1 MRPLGL
7 PARLLMT
14 AGGLVFL
21 LTLLALGFAAAIR
34 WPAPVLLASIL
45 GALALQRNRAPKPE
59 PIRFCPGPAWTPSEN
74 LGILRLL
81 ATKPAATG
89 LGLYLG
95 TVQGVHRWLDLR
107 KAPHV
112 LVAGTTGS
120 GKSQWL
126 RTALLTLTA
135 GTAPDR
141 LRLILIDPKRVELA
155 PFKTLPHVLHHVTE
169 PADARRILDAL
180 SAEMDRRYA
189 VMESHGVSDIAALP
203 LSDRLQYPFI
213 VVAADEY
220 ADLILTTRRT
230 PREIEPV
237 LARLLGLGRAAG
249 IHVLLATQ
257 RPDRTVVTG
266 LIKANAP
273 ARIAFRTANALESR
287 IILDSRGA
295 EALGRPG
302 DGLVV
307 SHEIQGA
314 PGKPVAFRSLM
325 VPEPAV
331 RQYAEAK

>member
-1 MRPLGL
+1 MRLGL
-7 PARLLMT
+7 PARLLVV
-14 AGGLVFL
+14 AGGCLFL
-21 LTLLALGFAAAIR
+21 LGAMGAAIYFGVR
-34 WPAPVLLASIL
+34 WPVATFLVATTGVVVL
-45 GALALQRNRAPKPE
+45 RRRRAPDPE
-59 PIRFCPGPAWTPSEN
+59 PVSFSPGIPGAPTEN
-74 LGILRLL
+74 LGILRLMD
-81 ATKPAATG
+81 TRPFPALG

-95 TVQGVHRWLDLR
+95 TVAGRHRWLDLR

-135 GTAPDR
+135 GTGPDR

-155 PFKTLPHVLHHVTE
+155 PFRRLPHVSHHVTE

-189 VMESHGVSDIAALP
+189 AMEGEGVADVSALAIP
-203 LSDRLQYPFI
+203 PPFI

-230 PREIEPV
+230 NREIEPV
-237 LARLLGLGRAAG
+237 LARLLALGRAAG
-249 IHVLLATQ
+249 IHGLLATQ

-273 ARIAFRTANALESR
+273 TRIAFRTANAVESR
-287 IILDSRGA
+287 IILDNRGA

-307 SHEIQGA
+307 SHEIQGT
-314 PGKPVAFRSLM
+314 PGKPVPFHALM
-325 VPEPAV
+325 VPDPAV
-331 RQYAEAK
+331 RQYAGASSG